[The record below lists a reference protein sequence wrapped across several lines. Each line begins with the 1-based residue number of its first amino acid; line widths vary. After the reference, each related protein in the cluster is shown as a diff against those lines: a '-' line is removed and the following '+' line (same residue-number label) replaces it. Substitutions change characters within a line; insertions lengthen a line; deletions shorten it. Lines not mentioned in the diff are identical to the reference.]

1 MIETWGT
8 EIAMVI
14 AVLGTG
20 LINVLFLKSDATKY
34 PSIKMLLGVCNV
46 FTIVA
51 VLLYGYLITKG
62 VNL

>member
-8 EIAMVI
+8 EIALVI

-20 LINVLFLKSDATKY
+20 LINLLLRKTEAMQHF
-34 PSIKMLLGVCNV
+34 SIRLLLRTCNT

-51 VLLYGYLITKG
+51 VLLYGYLATKG
-62 VNL
+62 ANL